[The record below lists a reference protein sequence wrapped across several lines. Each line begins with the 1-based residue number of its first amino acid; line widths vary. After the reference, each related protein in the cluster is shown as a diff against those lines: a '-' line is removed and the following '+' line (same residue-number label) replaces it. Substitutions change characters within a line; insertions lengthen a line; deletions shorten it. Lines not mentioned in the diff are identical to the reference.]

1 MHPIP
6 SLAIL
11 ALASTLSIGSASAAT
26 QAADAALSARVER
39 LLAAHPIIDGH
50 NDLPEQLRE
59 RYGLKLDNID
69 LRVDTARLAR
79 PAHMPA
85 DTVPLMTDLP
95 RLKSGHVGGQFWSV
109 WIDAKMTGPAAVVM
123 TMEQIDLVKR
133 MAQRYPERLA
143 MAYSADDIE
152 RQFKAGKVA
161 SLIGIEGG
169 HQVDHSLAMLRQM
182 YDLGARYMTLTH
194 SSNTPW
200 ADSATDNPLHHGLT
214 PFGKA
219 MVHEMNRVGMMVD
232 LSHVSAGTAR
242 DALAVSQAPVLFSH
256 SGARAVA
263 DHPRNLS
270 DATLAMV
277 AANRGVVMVNFYS
290 AYVSGELARWLA
302 DQAAETARFNA
313 PPYAGLYIGQPERA
327 RAAMAQWQAQH
338 PMPPV
343 TVAMVANHVEH
354 IRKVC
359 GVDCVGIGSD
369 FDGIDLAPAG
379 LDGVDK
385 YPALFVELARRGWG
399 DGDLAKLANGNVLRV
414 MRGAEAT
421 ARRLQASEL
430 ASTETLPPAQ
440 VPAAPH

>member
-1 MHPIP
+1 MHRFP
-6 SLAIL
+6 SLAML
-11 ALASTLSIGSASAAT
+11 ALAT
-26 QAADAALSARVER
+26 ALSCSPATAQTSDGALAARIDR
-39 LLAAHPIIDGH
+39 LLGAHPVIDGH

-59 RYGLKLDNID
+59 RYGLGLDNID
-69 LRVDTARLAR
+69 LRADTARLPR
-79 PAHMPA
+79 LDHMPA
-85 DTVPLMTDLP
+85 DTVPLMTDLT
-95 RLKSGHVGGQFWSV
+95 RMKTGRVGGQFWSV
-109 WIDAKMTGPAAVVM
+109 WIDATMTGPAAVVM

-133 MAQRYPERLA
+133 MVQRYPDRLA

-152 RQFKAGKVA
+152 RQFKAGRVA

-182 YDLGARYMTLTH
+182 HDLGARYMTLTH
-194 SSNTPW
+194 SRNTPW
-200 ADSATDNPLHHGLT
+200 ADSATDNPQHHGLT

-232 LSHVSAGTAR
+232 LSHVSAETAR

-256 SGARAVA
+256 SGARVVA

-270 DATLAMV
+270 DDTLRMV
-277 AANRGVVMVNFYS
+277 ASNRGVVMVNFYA
-290 AYVSGELARWLA
+290 AYVSVEMARWLA
-302 DQAAETARFNA
+302 DQAAEAARFNA
-313 PPYAGLYIGQPERA
+313 PPFAGLYIGQPERA
-327 RAAMAQWQAQH
+327 RAAMEKWQAQH

-343 TVAMVANHVEH
+343 TLAMVADHVEH

-369 FDGIDLAPAG
+369 FDGIDLVPAG

-385 YPALFVELARRGWG
+385 YPALFVELARRGWR
-399 DGDLAKLANGNVLRV
+399 DEDLAKLANGNVLRV

-421 ARRLQASEL
+421 ARRLQASEQ
-430 ASTETLPPAQ
+430 ASVQTLPPPVAAS
-440 VPAAPH
+440 AAPH